1 MVGAGANFA
10 AAPRS
15 RRQLAWT
22 FLSSTFTIFAII
34 QIAAA
39 WDVETRRRLELKSSS
54 EGIIPW
60 GPER

>member
-22 FLSSTFTIFAII
+22 FLSSTFTIFAMI
-34 QIAAA
+34 QIAA
-39 WDVETRRRLELKSSS
+39 WDVETRRRLELTSSS